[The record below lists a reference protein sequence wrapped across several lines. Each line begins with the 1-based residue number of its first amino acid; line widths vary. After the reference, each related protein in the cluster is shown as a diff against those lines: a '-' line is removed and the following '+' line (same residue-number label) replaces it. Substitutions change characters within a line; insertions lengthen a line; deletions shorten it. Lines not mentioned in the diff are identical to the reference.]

1 MRGGTES
8 EPPMRGGIESK
19 PPLCGARVSA
29 GGGRRNGVSIYMYDF
44 NQFSPNLQKAVKL
57 SLEAAQYYG
66 SSYVGSEHILFGILN
81 VPSCRGAQLLQAV
94 GVREPD
100 YRTLF
105 VRTLNKSVKLSGF
118 TPRTKNIFDKACE
131 LAVDRDGAGASV
143 GSEHMLFAILVDDE
157 SVAVRLLRMLGVD
170 LDALLGALDEEIG
183 IPAPAAES
191 AEEERAR
198 GSIFSRAVKQNFH
211 ENGQSAGKT
220 GAAPLRYG
228 VDLTQKAREGKVDPV
243 IGRKKEID
251 KIIQVLSRR
260 TKNNPV
266 LIGEPGVGK
275 SAVVEGLAQAIVK
288 GEVPDLLLGKTVFAL
303 DLPGML
309 AGAKY
314 RGDFEERLKETVEQI
329 RANGNIILFID
340 EIHNIVGAGAS
351 ADNSMDAANILK
363 PMLARGELQ
372 TIGATTIDEY
382 RKFIEKDSALERR
395 FTPVN
400 VEQPSVEETIAI
412 LRGLRDK
419 YEAHH
424 KVTISDD
431 AIVAAASLSDRY
443 ITDRFLPDKA
453 IDLIDEAASRA
464 RLDSYNGPADIKEK
478 EHEIER
484 LTAEKTKAIRRDDF
498 MGAQQIF
505 DKIKRVEQEIE
516 QLRAEWE
523 KKRGECHA
531 TIGSEDVARI
541 VAGWTGIPV
550 VKLTEEESARL
561 LHLEDEL
568 HKRVIGQDEAVSA
581 VAKAIRR
588 ARAGLK
594 DPNRPI
600 GSFIFVGPTG
610 VGKTELCKALA
621 AAMFGDERLM
631 IRLDMSEFMEKHSV
645 SKIIGAPPGYV
656 GFEDTGG
663 QLTEKIRRKPYSV
676 VLFDE
681 IEKAHPDVFNVLL
694 QLLDDGRLTD
704 SKGRVVSFK
713 NTIVIMT
720 SNIGAGK
727 VNEMRRLGF
736 AGEGEPSKEEE
747 AEYDRMKEKITEE
760 LKAQF
765 KPEFLNRIDEI
776 IIFHK
781 LSREDASR
789 ICDLFLSVL
798 SARLKKREI
807 ELDITVA
814 ARGLLLDEGY
824 DAVYGARPLKRVI
837 QRRIEDALS
846 EEILA
851 NKISSGQRV
860 RVDAKEGKFV
870 FEPVR

>member
-1 MRGGTES
+1 
-8 EPPMRGGIESK
+8 
-19 PPLCGARVSA
+19 
-29 GGGRRNGVSIYMYDF
+29 MYDF

-198 GSIFSRAVKQNFH
+198 GSIFSRAAKQNFH

-382 RKFIEKDSALERR
+382 RKYIEKDSALERR

-807 ELDITVA
+807 ELDITDA

>member
-1 MRGGTES
+1 MSYFDRF
-8 EPPMRGGIESK
+8 
-19 PPLCGARVSA
+19 
-29 GGGRRNGVSIYMYDF
+29 SI
-44 NQFSPNLQKAVKL
+44 NLQKALKL
-57 SLEAAQYYG
+57 SVDAAKYYG
-66 SSYVGSEHILFGILN
+66 SSYVGSEHVLFGILN
-81 VPSCRGAQLLQAV
+81 VPECRACKILRAA
-94 GVREPD
+94 GVSEPE
-100 YRTLF
+100 YRSAF
-105 VRTLNKSVKLSGF
+105 VRTLDKRIKISGF
-118 TPRTKNIFDKACE
+118 TPRTKNMFEKASE
-131 LAVDRDGAGASV
+131 YAVNHDGASASV
-143 GSEHMLFAILVDDE
+143 GSEYMLLAIIADE
-157 SVAVRLLRMLGVD
+157 GSVAVRLLRS
-170 LDALLGALDEEIG
+170 LGADIDEIEAALEDEIGDEYADEEEYDEPAFRSAPFMKSQQHEPAG
-183 IPAPAAES
+183 QGAPAQ
-191 AEEERAR
+191 
-198 GSIFSRAVKQNFH
+198 V
-211 ENGQSAGKT
+211 GKPKD
-220 GAAPLRYG
+220 GLNLRFG
-228 VDLTQKAREGKVDPV
+228 VDLTQKAREGKTDPV

-314 RGDFEERLKETVEQI
+314 RGDFEERLKETIEQI
-329 RANGNIILFID
+329 QKNGNIILFID
-340 EIHNIVGAGAS
+340 EIHSIVGAGAS

-382 RKFIEKDSALERR
+382 RKYIEKDPALERR

-400 VEQPSVEETIAI
+400 VEQPSVSETIEI

-424 KVTISDD
+424 KVSISDD

-464 RLDSYNGPADIKEK
+464 RLDSYNGPAGVKEK
-478 EHEIER
+478 EAEIEK
-484 LTAEKTKAIRRDDF
+484 LNAEKAKAVRRDDYNR
-498 MGAQQIF
+498 AQELHIQI
-505 DKIKRVEQEIE
+505 KSLEAEIE
-516 QLRAEWE
+516 KIRADWE
-523 KKRGECHA
+523 KNRGEA
-531 TIGSEDVARI
+531 RASIGSDDVAKI
-541 VAGWTGIPV
+541 VSSWTGVPV
-550 VKLTEEESARL
+550 VKLTEEESHKL
-561 LHLEDEL
+561 MHLEEEL
-568 HKRVIGQDEAVSA
+568 HRRVIGQDEAVSA
-581 VAKAIRR
+581 VSKAIRR

-594 DPNRPI
+594 DPNKPI

-610 VGKTELCKALA
+610 VGKTELSKALA

-631 IRLDMSEFMEKHSV
+631 IRLDMSEYMEKHSV
-645 SKIIGAPPGYV
+645 SKLIGAPPGYV
-656 GFEDTGG
+656 GFDDAAG

-694 QLLDDGRLTD
+694 QILDDGRLTD

-713 NTIVIMT
+713 NTVIIMT
-720 SNIGAGK
+720 SNVGASK
-727 VNEMRRLGF
+727 VNKMQRLGF
-736 AGEGEPSKEEE
+736 ASADNSGEYEK
-747 AEYDRMKEKITEE
+747 MKDDISEE

-781 LSREDASR
+781 LTKEDAAK
-789 ICDLFLSVL
+789 ICDLFLSTL
-798 SARLKKREI
+798 TERLQKRGIDVNVSNAAKDKLI
-807 ELDITVA
+807 E
-814 ARGLLLDEGY
+814 EGY
-824 DAVYGARPLKRVI
+824 DEVYGARPLKRVI

-846 EEILA
+846 EEILMNRVSA
-851 NKISSGQRV
+851 GQKV
-860 RVDAKEGKFV
+860 NIDVKNGAFTFTPAK
-870 FEPVR
+870 

>member
-1 MRGGTES
+1 
-8 EPPMRGGIESK
+8 
-19 PPLCGARVSA
+19 
-29 GGGRRNGVSIYMYDF
+29 MYDF
-44 NQFSPNLQKAVKL
+44 SKFSINLQKAIKL
-57 SLEAAQYYG
+57 SLDAARYYG
-66 SSYVGSEHILFGILN
+66 TTYVGSEHVLFGILN
-81 VPSCRGAQLLQAV
+81 VPECRACKILTAV
-94 GVREPD
+94 GVREPA
-100 YRTLF
+100 YRTAF
-105 VRTLNKSVKLSGF
+105 VRALNKGAKISGF
-118 TPRTKNIFDKACE
+118 TPRTKSMFDKACE
-131 LAVDRDGAGASV
+131 FAIDHDGPGAPV
-143 GSEHMLFAILVDDE
+143 GSEYMLLAILVDDE
-157 SVAVRLLRMLGVD
+157 SFAVRILRALGID
-170 LDALLGALDEEIG
+170 IDALLSALDEEMG
-183 IPAPAAES
+183 EPEPDPDYDMYES
-191 AEEERAR
+191 IFRQQHAKNGGMREPGAERA
-198 GSIFSRAVKQNFH
+198 K
-211 ENGQSAGKT
+211 
-220 GAAPLRYG
+220 APVPSDLRFG
-228 VDLTQKAREGKVDPV
+228 TDLTQKAREGKIDPV

-314 RGDFEERLKETVEQI
+314 RGDFEERLKEIIENIQKS
-329 RANGNIILFID
+329 GNVILFID

-382 RKFIEKDSALERR
+382 RKYIEKDPALERR

-400 VEQPSVEETIAI
+400 VEQPSVEETIEI

-464 RLDSYNGPADIKEK
+464 RLDSYNGPAGIKEK
-478 EHEIER
+478 EQEIER
-484 LTAEKTKAIRRDDF
+484 LVAEKNKAVRKDDF
-498 MGAQQIF
+498 LAAQNILQQI
-505 DKIKRVEQEIE
+505 KKTEGEIE
-516 QLRAEWE
+516 SIRADWE
-523 KKRGECHA
+523 KNRGESHA
-531 TIGSEDVARI
+531 SIGSEDVAKI

-550 VKLTEEESARL
+550 VKLTEEESQRL

-568 HKRVIGQDEAVSA
+568 HKRVIGQGEAVSA

-610 VGKTELCKALA
+610 VGKTELSKALA

-645 SKIIGAPPGYV
+645 SKLIGAPPGYV
-656 GFEDTGG
+656 GFDDAGG

-694 QLLDDGRLTD
+694 QILDDGRLTD

-713 NTIVIMT
+713 NTIIIMT
-720 SNIGAGK
+720 SNVGAGK

-736 AGEGEPSKEEE
+736 AGASQGDE
-747 AEYDRMKEKITEE
+747 AEYDRMKEKISDE
-760 LKAQF
+760 LKEQF
-765 KPEFLNRIDEI
+765 KPEFLNRVDEI

-781 LSREDASR
+781 LSREDAAKV
-789 ICDLFLSVL
+789 CDLFLSVL
-798 SARLKKREI
+798 CERLKKREI
-807 ELDITVA
+807 ELDVSNA
-814 ARGLLLDEGY
+814 AKDLLLDEGY
-824 DAVYGARPLKRVI
+824 DPVYGARPLKRVI
-837 QRRIEDALS
+837 QRRLEDAIS

-851 NKISSGQRV
+851 NKISSGQKV
-860 RVDAKEGKFV
+860 LADAKDGKIVFREGK
-870 FEPVR
+870 

>member
-1 MRGGTES
+1 
-8 EPPMRGGIESK
+8 
-19 PPLCGARVSA
+19 
-29 GGGRRNGVSIYMYDF
+29 MYDF
-44 NQFSPNLQKAVKL
+44 SKFSINLQKAIKL
-57 SLEAAQYYG
+57 SLDAARYYG
-66 SSYVGSEHILFGILN
+66 TTYVGSEHVLFGILN
-81 VPSCRGAQLLQAV
+81 VPECRACKILTAV
-94 GVREPD
+94 GVREPA
-100 YRTLF
+100 YRTAF
-105 VRTLNKSVKLSGF
+105 VRALNKGAKISGF
-118 TPRTKNIFDKACE
+118 TPRTKSMFDKACE
-131 LAVDRDGAGASV
+131 FAIDHDGPGAPV
-143 GSEHMLFAILVDDE
+143 GSEYMLLAILVDDE
-157 SVAVRLLRMLGVD
+157 SFAVRILRALGID
-170 LDALLGALDEEIG
+170 IDALLSALDEEMG
-183 IPAPAAES
+183 EPEPDPDYDMYES
-191 AEEERAR
+191 IFRQQHAKSGGMREPGAERA
-198 GSIFSRAVKQNFH
+198 K
-211 ENGQSAGKT
+211 
-220 GAAPLRYG
+220 APVPSDLRFG
-228 VDLTQKAREGKVDPV
+228 TDLTQKAREGKIDPV

-314 RGDFEERLKETVEQI
+314 RGDFEERLKEIIENIQKS
-329 RANGNIILFID
+329 GNVILFID

-382 RKFIEKDSALERR
+382 RKYIEKDPALERR

-400 VEQPSVEETIAI
+400 VEQPSVEETIEI

-464 RLDSYNGPADIKEK
+464 RLDSYNGPAGIKEK
-478 EHEIER
+478 EQEIER
-484 LTAEKTKAIRRDDF
+484 LVAEKNKAVRKDDF
-498 MGAQQIF
+498 LAAQNILQQI
-505 DKIKRVEQEIE
+505 KKAEGEIE
-516 QLRAEWE
+516 SIRAER
-523 KKRGECHA
+523 KKNRGENHA
-531 TIGSEDVARI
+531 SIGSEDVAKI

-550 VKLTEEESARL
+550 VKLTEEESQRL

-568 HKRVIGQDEAVSA
+568 HKRVIGQEEAVSA

-610 VGKTELCKALA
+610 VGKTELSKALA

-645 SKIIGAPPGYV
+645 SKLIGAPPGYV
-656 GFEDTGG
+656 GFDDAGG

-694 QLLDDGRLTD
+694 QILDDGRLTD

-713 NTIVIMT
+713 NTIIIMT
-720 SNIGAGK
+720 SNVGAGK

-736 AGEGEPSKEEE
+736 AGGSEESE
-747 AEYDRMKEKITEE
+747 AEYDRMKEKISEE
-760 LKAQF
+760 LKEQF
-765 KPEFLNRIDEI
+765 KPEFLNRVDEI

-781 LSREDASR
+781 LAREDAAKV
-789 ICDLFLSVL
+789 CDLFLSVL
-798 SARLKKREI
+798 SERLKKREI
-807 ELDITVA
+807 DLGVSSA
-814 ARGLLLDEGY
+814 AKELLLDEGY

-851 NKISSGQRV
+851 NRIAAGQRV
-860 RVDAKEGKFV
+860 RADVKEGKIV
-870 FEPVR
+870 FLPIM

>member
-1 MRGGTES
+1 
-8 EPPMRGGIESK
+8 
-19 PPLCGARVSA
+19 
-29 GGGRRNGVSIYMYDF
+29 MYDF
-44 NQFSPNLQKAVKL
+44 SKFSINLQKAIKL
-57 SLEAAQYYG
+57 SLDAARYYG
-66 SSYVGSEHILFGILN
+66 TTYVGSEHVLFGILN
-81 VPSCRGAQLLQAV
+81 VPECRACKILTAV
-94 GVREPD
+94 GVREPA
-100 YRTLF
+100 YRTAF
-105 VRTLNKSVKLSGF
+105 VRALNKGAKISGF
-118 TPRTKNIFDKACE
+118 TPRTKSMFDKACE
-131 LAVDRDGAGASV
+131 FAIDHDGPGAPV
-143 GSEHMLFAILVDDE
+143 GSEYMLLAILVDDE
-157 SVAVRLLRMLGVD
+157 SFAVRILRALGID
-170 LDALLGALDEEIG
+170 IDALLSALDEEMG
-183 IPAPAAES
+183 EPEPDPDYDMYES
-191 AEEERAR
+191 IFRQQHAKNGGMREPGAERAKAPVPSDLR
-198 GSIFSRAVKQNFH
+198 F
-211 ENGQSAGKT
+211 
-220 GAAPLRYG
+220 GA
-228 VDLTQKAREGKVDPV
+228 DLTQKAREGKIDPV

-314 RGDFEERLKETVEQI
+314 RGDFEERLKEIVENIQKS
-329 RANGNIILFID
+329 GNVILFID

-382 RKFIEKDSALERR
+382 RKYIEKDPALERR

-400 VEQPSVEETIAI
+400 VEQPSVEETIEI

-464 RLDSYNGPADIKEK
+464 RLDSYNGPAGIKEK
-478 EHEIER
+478 EQEIER
-484 LTAEKTKAIRRDDF
+484 LVAEKNKAVRKDDF
-498 MGAQQIF
+498 LAAQNILQQI
-505 DKIKRVEQEIE
+505 KKAEGEIE
-516 QLRAEWE
+516 SIRADWE
-523 KKRGECHA
+523 KNRGENHA
-531 TIGSEDVARI
+531 SIGSEDVAKI

-550 VKLTEEESARL
+550 VKLTEEESQRL

-568 HKRVIGQDEAVSA
+568 HKRVIGQEEAVSA

-610 VGKTELCKALA
+610 VGKTELSKALA

-645 SKIIGAPPGYV
+645 SKLIGAPPGYV
-656 GFEDTGG
+656 GFDDAGG

-694 QLLDDGRLTD
+694 QILDDGRLTD

-713 NTIVIMT
+713 NTIIIMT
-720 SNIGAGK
+720 SNVGAGK

-736 AGEGEPSKEEE
+736 AGASQEDE
-747 AEYDRMKEKITEE
+747 AEYDRMKEKISDE
-760 LKAQF
+760 LKEQF
-765 KPEFLNRIDEI
+765 KPEFLNRVDEI

-781 LSREDASR
+781 LSREDAAKV
-789 ICDLFLSVL
+789 CDLFLSVL
-798 SARLKKREI
+798 CERLKKREI
-807 ELDITVA
+807 ELDVSNA
-814 ARGLLLDEGY
+814 AKDLLLDEGY
-824 DAVYGARPLKRVI
+824 DPVYGARPLKRVI
-837 QRRIEDALS
+837 QRRLEDAIS

-851 NKISSGQRV
+851 NKISSGQKV
-860 RVDAKEGKFV
+860 LADAKDGKIVFREGK
-870 FEPVR
+870 

>member
-1 MRGGTES
+1 
-8 EPPMRGGIESK
+8 
-19 PPLCGARVSA
+19 
-29 GGGRRNGVSIYMYDF
+29 MYDF
-44 NQFSPNLQKAVKL
+44 NKFSINLQKALKL
-57 SLEAAQYYG
+57 SVDAAKYYG
-66 SSYVGSEHILFGILN
+66 STYVGSEHVLFGMLN
-81 VPSCRGAQLLQAV
+81 VPECRACRILRAA
-94 GVREPD
+94 GVTEPK
-100 YRTLF
+100 YRSVF
-105 VRTLNKSVKLSGF
+105 VRTLDKRTKLTGF
-118 TPRTKNIFDKACE
+118 TPRTKGMFDKACE
-131 LAVDRDGAGASV
+131 YAVDHDGTGASV
-143 GSEHMLFAILVDDE
+143 GSEYMLLAILADDE
-157 SVAVRLLRMLGVD
+157 SVAVRLLRMLGID
-170 LDALLGALDEEIG
+170 IDELLSALDAEMGEPKPDPELDMYEFRIQ
-183 IPAPAAES
+183 
-191 AEEERAR
+191 RA
-198 GSIFSRAVKQNFH
+198 SQQSH
-211 ENGQSAGKT
+211 EGVGQGKS
-220 GAAPLRYG
+220 GGGLNLRFG
-228 VDLTQKAREGKVDPV
+228 TDLTQKAREGKIDPV

-266 LIGEPGVGK
+266 LVGEPGVGK
-275 SAVVEGLAQAIVK
+275 SAVVEGLAQAIVR
-288 GEVPDLLLGKTVFAL
+288 GEVPDLLSGKTVFSL

-314 RGDFEERLKETVEQI
+314 RGDFEERLKESIEAIQKS
-329 RANGNIILFID
+329 GNVILFID

-372 TIGATTIDEY
+372 TIGATTLDEY
-382 RKFIEKDSALERR
+382 RKYIEKDPALERR

-400 VEQPSVEETIAI
+400 VEQPSVEEAIEI

-464 RLDSYNGPADIKEK
+464 RLDSYNGPEGIKEK
-478 EHEIER
+478 EQEIER
-484 LTAEKTKAIRRDDF
+484 LTAEKNKAVRKDDF
-498 MGAQQIF
+498 LAAQNFLQQIKQTEGEIA
-505 DKIKRVEQEIE
+505 KIRED
-516 QLRAEWE
+516 WE
-523 KKRGECHA
+523 KTRKESHA
-531 TIGSEDVARI
+531 SIGAEDVAKI
-541 VAGWTGIPV
+541 VASWTGIPV
-550 VKLTEEESARL
+550 VRLTEEESKRL

-568 HKRVIGQDEAVSA
+568 HKRVIGQEEAVSA

-631 IRLDMSEFMEKHSV
+631 VRLDMSEFMEKHSV

-656 GFEDTGG
+656 GFEDAGG

-681 IEKAHPDVFNVLL
+681 IEKAHPDVFNILL
-694 QLLDDGRLTD
+694 QILDDGRLSD

-713 NTIVIMT
+713 NTIIIMT
-720 SNIGAGK
+720 SNVGAGK

-736 AGEGEPSKEEE
+736 SGGAESDVDM
-747 AEYDRMKEKITEE
+747 AEYDRMKEKITDE
-760 LKAQF
+760 LKTQF
-765 KPEFLNRIDEI
+765 KPEFLNRVDEI

-781 LSREDASR
+781 LTREDASKV
-789 ICDLFLSVL
+789 CDLFLSTL
-798 SARLKKREI
+798 CERLKKREI
-807 ELDITVA
+807 ELSVTEA
-814 ARGLLLDEGY
+814 AKQLLLDEGY
-824 DAVYGARPLKRVI
+824 DTVYGARPLRRVI
-837 QRRIEDALS
+837 QRRMEDALS

-851 NKISSGQRV
+851 NKVLPGQKV
-860 RVDAKEGKFV
+860 MADAKDGKILF
-870 FEPVR
+870 RALK

>member
-1 MRGGTES
+1 
-8 EPPMRGGIESK
+8 
-19 PPLCGARVSA
+19 
-29 GGGRRNGVSIYMYDF
+29 MYDF

-198 GSIFSRAVKQNFH
+198 GSIFSRAAKQNFH

-645 SKIIGAPPGYV
+645 SKIIGTPPGYV

>member
-1 MRGGTES
+1 MSYFDRF
-8 EPPMRGGIESK
+8 
-19 PPLCGARVSA
+19 
-29 GGGRRNGVSIYMYDF
+29 SI
-44 NQFSPNLQKAVKL
+44 NLQKAIKL
-57 SLEAAQYYG
+57 SADAAKYYG
-66 SSYVGSEHILFGILN
+66 SNYIGSEHILFGILN
-81 VPSCRGAQLLQAV
+81 VPECRAAKILKSA
-94 GVREPD
+94 GVTEPE
-100 YRTLF
+100 YRSAF
-105 VRTLNKSVKLSGF
+105 VRTLDKHIKISGF
-118 TPRTKNIFDKACE
+118 TPRTKNMFEKASE
-131 LAVDRDGAGASV
+131 YAINHDGTGASV
-143 GSEHMLFAILVDDE
+143 GSEYMLLAIIMDE
-157 SVAVRLLRMLGVD
+157 DSVAVRLLKS
-170 LDALLGALDEEIG
+170 LGADIDQIVGELDEEMG
-183 IPAPAAES
+183 YVEDDDDYEEPPVFRTSPFMKNMAHEPAGVGAPQQSGKSKE
-191 AEEERAR
+191 
-198 GSIFSRAVKQNFH
+198 GLNFRF
-211 ENGQSAGKT
+211 GT
-220 GAAPLRYG
+220 
-228 VDLTQKAREGKVDPV
+228 DLTQKAREGKIDPV

-288 GEVPDLLLGKTVFAL
+288 GEVPDLLLDKSVFAL

-314 RGDFEERLKETVEQI
+314 RGDFEERLKEIIEAIQK
-329 RANGNIILFID
+329 NGNVILFID
-340 EIHNIVGAGAS
+340 EIHSIVGAGAS

-382 RKFIEKDSALERR
+382 RKYIEKDPALERR

-400 VEQPSVEETIAI
+400 VEQPSVSETIEI

-424 KVTISDD
+424 KVAISDD

-464 RLDSYNGPADIKEK
+464 RLDSYNGPAGVKEK
-478 EHEIER
+478 EAEIEK
-484 LTAEKTKAIRRDDF
+484 LNAEKAKAVRRDDF
-498 MGAQQIF
+498 PRAQELFNQIKALEEEIR
-505 DKIKRVEQEIE
+505 KIKADWEQN
-516 QLRAEWE
+516 
-523 KKRGECHA
+523 RGEARA
-531 TIGSEDVARI
+531 TIGSDDVAKI
-541 VAGWTGIPV
+541 VSSWTGVPV
-550 VKLTEEESARL
+550 VKLTEEESHKL
-561 LHLEDEL
+561 MHLEEEL

-581 VAKAIRR
+581 VSKAIRR

-594 DPNRPI
+594 DPNKPI

-610 VGKTELCKALA
+610 VGKTELSKALA

-656 GFEDTGG
+656 GFDDASG

-694 QLLDDGRLTD
+694 QILDDGRLSD

-713 NTIVIMT
+713 NTVIIMT
-720 SNIGAGK
+720 SNVGASK
-727 VNEMRRLGF
+727 VKKMQKLGF
-736 AGEGEPSKEEE
+736 AAQDAGG
-747 AEYDRMKEKITEE
+747 EYDKMKDDITEE

-781 LSREDASR
+781 LSKEDAAKV
-789 ICDLFLSVL
+789 CDLFLNVL
-798 SARLKKREI
+798 CDRLKKRGI
-807 ELDITVA
+807 EVNVSNA
-814 ARGLLLDEGY
+814 AKDKLLEEGY
-824 DAVYGARPLKRVI
+824 DEVYGARPLKRVI

-846 EEILA
+846 EEILM
-851 NKISSGQRV
+851 NRVLSGQKV
-860 RVDAKEGKFV
+860 NIDVKDGAFT
-870 FEPVR
+870 FAPVK